1 MGQPKITFIDEVEI
15 KDKRVLLRVDFNVS
29 LTNDL
34 LSISDDARIKQSL
47 PTINYLLE
55 NGNKI
60 ILVSHLGRPEKR
72 DPKYSLEIVSDH
84 LQSLL
89 PNLKIVLVENFEN
102 LPAQHPNEIL
112 FLENIRFYPEEKKND
127 REFAKKLASIAD
139 IYVNDAFGVSHR
151 YDASVVGVPEF
162 IPSYAGL
169 LMKKELAMISKM
181 TDNPGRPLVAIIGGT
196 KVQTK
201 FKFIEKLKTLADI
214 ILIGS
219 GMMNHIKPDEKI
231 ILPLDVIT
239 DKGVIKKI
247 SELEDDDRA
256 RDIGPETEAKFGS
269 IINKAQTIIW
279 NGPVG
284 NVENE
289 AYRRGTEFIYYSI
302 TQNKNAQ
309 SLVGGGDTIAAISK
323 EEYLDKITHLSTGG
337 GAMLEYI
344 EKGTLPGIEALK

>member
-1 MGQPKITFIDEVEI
+1 MSDDKITFIDEVEI
-15 KDKRVLLRVDFNVS
+15 KDKHVLLRVDFNVS
-29 LTNDL
+29 FTNDL
-34 LSISDDARIKQSL
+34 LTISDDARIKQSL

-55 NGNKI
+55 NANKI
-60 ILVSHLGRPEKR
+60 ILVSHLGRPQKR
-72 DPKYSLEIVSDH
+72 DSKYSLEIVRDH

-102 LPAQHPNEIL
+102 LPAQHTDEIL
-112 FLENIRFYPEEKKND
+112 FLENIRFYPEEKEND

-151 YDASVVGVPEF
+151 HDASVVGVPEF
-162 IPSYAGL
+162 IPSYGGL

-181 TDNPGRPLVAIIGGT
+181 TDNPSRPLVAIIGGI
-196 KVQTK
+196 KVETK
-201 FKFIEKLKTLADI
+201 FKFIERLKNLADI

-219 GMMNHIKPDEKI
+219 GMMEHIKPDEKI

-247 SELEDDDRA
+247 SELTDDDRA
-256 RDIGPETEAKFGS
+256 LDIGPETEAKFGS